1 MSWPQEVVR
10 RFVNSIMRILNLNEE
25 FPIRS
30 AKEFVAVDFSS
41 DTHWIDDVREPKHF
55 VKNQTK
61 TVLVALQDEAST
73 KETLSNV
80 MSSLLV
86 QYFASGNYGFVKLL
100 GLNDLGS
107 GNIVDCTLQLMEKA
121 TSVLNQVSCLHERQ
135 R

>member
-1 MSWPQEVVR
+1 M
-10 RFVNSIMRILNLNEE
+10 
-25 FPIRS
+25 
-30 AKEFVAVDFSS
+30 AVDFSS
-41 DTHWIDDVREPKHF
+41 DTHWIDDVREPNHF

-100 GLNDLGS
+100 SLNDLGS

-121 TSVLNQVSCLHERQ
+121 TSVLNQVSFPGGRGGGRLPYKWLMGVCRWMGSHFHDWID
-135 R
+135 